1 MSVQPQSRPPDVD
14 KLHTSNFD
22 QDLLPLPPPLPP
34 HRTSGRGNYQV
45 FLQPENRP
53 LLPPSMSITPSLC
66 PPEDPPKTLSHPPH
80 TIRRHPRG
88 LSSVFDSTATL
99 PTPKP
104 RNHHGDCK
112 EGDRKKQGLHE
123 ERSGW
128 LYWNDVRGGIR
139 PTLLTGSY
147 LQGRTPHQTSEYP
160 LKLSESVKGHCTSAE
175 HLEGALAMPMVQ
187 GETRVQKLYCSMTTL
202 NYTTAESSSMHDLL
216 MVGDNADDSRVPR
229 VPDSWLPIVDGRA
242 RLVPVNTMTREAPNA
257 NIPDVTPRPTTQV
270 DGKSQH
276 IWQPLK
282 LRQEGETAANR
293 FTSG

>member
-1 MSVQPQSRPPDVD
+1 MSVQPQSRPPNVD
-14 KLHTSNFD
+14 KLHTSSFD

-34 HRTSGRGNYQV
+34 HRMSGRGNYQA

-53 LLPPSMSITPSLC
+53 LLPPSMSITPSLS

-80 TIRRHPRG
+80 AIRRH
-88 LSSVFDSTATL
+88 

-112 EGDRKKQGLHE
+112 EGDRKKQALPE

-128 LYWNDVRGGIR
+128 LNWNDVRGGTR

-147 LQGRTPHQTSEYP
+147 LQGRTPHRTSEYP

-175 HLEGALAMPMVQ
+175 HLEGVLAMPLIQ
-187 GETRVQKLYCSMTTL
+187 GETGVQKLYRSMTTL

-216 MVGDNADDSRVPR
+216 MVGGNEDDSRVLR
-229 VPDSWLPIVDGRA
+229 VPESWLPIVDGRA

-270 DGKSQH
+270 DGKSQR

-282 LRQEGETAANR
+282 FRQEGETTTNR